1 MVSLQ
6 AVAVMLALSG
16 SGQTVLLDF
25 YADWCGPCRAM
36 APTVKQLEA
45 SGYAIRQVNIDRE
58 RELAAKFHV
67 TNIPCFVML
76 VDGREKERIVGPTD
90 AQRLAQMFP
99 PAAPAGPPVVF
110 ANNVRPA
117 APLPVIEAS
126 APLRPDDALGGQP
139 AVAAPARPAES
150 GPKSDAEFLA
160 MCVRL
165 YIEDPR
171 GRSCGSGAIIDARQ
185 GQALIITCGHLF
197 RESQGKGRVEV
208 EMFTPTGVQRLPGQ
222 VVSYDLQRDVG
233 LVSVQFSGPVAC
245 AHVAPAG
252 YQININD
259 PVVSVGCDHG
269 GDPLVRRTR
278 IAPGKYLGPP
288 SVQVDEVPVT
298 GRSGGGLFTPD
309 GTLIGVCNAADPTVN
324 KGLYAAVE
332 SVQAELDRSGLG
344 FVYRDRANA
353 AATPTTLAANGE
365 PPRMPREMPR
375 PVELTPTVQGP
386 NTAPPPGAPVGFA
399 SNVAGPSMIAPP
411 MNPGAM
417 PSAPPPAAIAPPAAV
432 AASAGAALAKEEVA
446 LLEELQKKLAD
457 GAEVICIVRPRGNP
471 QAKSEILMLE
481 RATPAMMDQLR
492 NAPR

>member
-6 AVAVMLALSG
+6 AVAVMMALSG
-16 SGQTVLLDF
+16 AGQTVLLDF

-36 APTVKQLEA
+36 APTVKQLAA
-45 SGYAIRQVNIDRE
+45 SGYPIRQVNIDQE
-58 RELAAKFHV
+58 RELAAKFRV
-67 TNIPCFVML
+67 TSIPCFVML
-76 VDGREKERIVGPTD
+76 VDGREKQRIVGPTD

-99 PAAPAGPPVVF
+99 PAAPSGQPPVVF
-110 ANNVRPA
+110 ASNVRPA
-117 APLPVIEAS
+117 AALPAIEAS
-126 APLRPDDALGGQP
+126 APLRPSDAAGGQSEI
-139 AVAAPARPAES
+139 AAPAKSAES
-150 GPKSDAEFLA
+150 GPKTDAEFIA

-165 YIEDPR
+165 YINDPQ

-208 EMFTPTGVQRLPGQ
+208 EMFGPGGVQRLPGQ

-233 LVSVQFSGPVAC
+233 LVSVPVSGPIAC
-245 AHVAPAG
+245 ARVAPAG
-252 YQININD
+252 YQINVND
-259 PVVSVGCDHG
+259 AVVSVGCDRG
-269 GDPLVRRTR
+269 ADPLVRRTR

-298 GRSGGGLFTPD
+298 GRSGGGLFTSD
-309 GTLIGVCNAADPTVN
+309 GVLIGVCNAADPTVN

-344 FVYRDRANA
+344 FVYRERSNA
-353 AATPTTLAANGE
+353 AAIPTALAANIE

-386 NTAPPPGAPVGFA
+386 NTAPSGPLVSLA
-399 SNVAGPSMIAPP
+399 SNDAAPPMIAPP
-411 MNPGAM
+411 TNPINM
-417 PSAPPPAAIAPPAAV
+417 PSAPPAAAPPAATA
-432 AASAGAALAKEEVA
+432 AASALAKEEVA

>member
-6 AVAVMLALSG
+6 AVAVMMALSG
-16 SGQTVLLDF
+16 AGQTVLLDF

-58 RELAAKFHV
+58 RELAAKFRV
-67 TNIPCFVML
+67 TSIPCFVML
-76 VDGREKERIVGPTD
+76 VDGREKERIVGPTN

-110 ANNVRPA
+110 ASNVRPA
-117 APLPVIEAS
+117 AALPAIEAA
-126 APLRPDDALGGQP
+126 APLRPGDAPGVQP
-139 AVAAPARPAES
+139 EAAAPAKLAES
-150 GPKSDAEFLA
+150 GPKTDAEFIA

-165 YIEDPR
+165 YIDDPQ

-185 GQALIITCGHLF
+185 GQALIATCGHLF

-208 EMFTPTGVQRLPGQ
+208 EMFGPHGVQRLPGQ

-233 LVSVQFSGPVAC
+233 LVSVQVSGPVAC
-245 AHVAPAG
+245 ARVAPAG
-252 YQININD
+252 YQINVND
-259 PVVSVGCDHG
+259 AVVSVGCDRG
-269 GDPLVRRTR
+269 AEPLVRRTR

-298 GRSGGGLFTPD
+298 GRSGGGLFTSD

-344 FVYRDRANA
+344 FVYRDRTNA
-353 AATPTTLAANGE
+353 AATPTALAANIE

-386 NTAPPPGAPVGFA
+386 NTAPPAGPLVSLG
-399 SNVAGPSMIAPP
+399 SNVAAPMIAPP
-411 MNPGAM
+411 TNPINM
-417 PSAPPPAAIAPPAAV
+417 PSAPPVAAIAPPPAAAP
-432 AASAGAALAKEEVA
+432 AASSLAKEEVA

-492 NAPR
+492 NPPR